1 MASNRTITE
10 ETPVVN
16 TRSIL
21 HVPLRDAVFE
31 ALQISQLIRRTGL
44 SRYRFAACEHSNT
57 SCQCTVSDDVGQANY
72 DRRTS
77 LVAE

>member
-16 TRSIL
+16 TRSLL
-21 HVPLRDAVFE
+21 HVPLKDAVFE
-31 ALQISQLIRRTGL
+31 ALQISQLIRSTGL
-44 SRYRFAACEHSNT
+44 SRYRFPACKHSNT
-57 SCQCTVSDDVGQANY
+57 SCQCTVSDDVWPANY
-72 DRRTS
+72 DRRIS